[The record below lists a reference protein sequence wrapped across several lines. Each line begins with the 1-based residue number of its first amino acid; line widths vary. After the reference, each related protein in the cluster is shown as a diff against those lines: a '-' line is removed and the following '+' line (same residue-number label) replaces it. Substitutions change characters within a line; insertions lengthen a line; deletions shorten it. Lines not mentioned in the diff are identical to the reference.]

1 MARFQRAIDKR
12 AALRL
17 ANFLILMP
25 SFRFLCQF
33 VLAAGL
39 LFATP
44 AKAQWVVYDL
54 RINPVVEVSENFTPY
69 TGLYVIAPVTGGA
82 ASMVF
87 LTEDGGRFYN
97 VSENG
102 ARYFTAAGPVGRL
115 AVISAFAQV
124 GTARTMYQCVG
135 QLNTPVPYTLKGQPQ
150 EGRAS
155 TSMLGNMLAADDES
169 LFATP
174 GPDGS
179 IGMVGTGTIAGTLR
193 VDLSRILNQKELSM
207 AQAVAHLTGLLEKY
221 GYRPESQE
229 PAPTPASPEPA
240 PAEESASLFPPG
252 TREELERTLNQPL
265 SK

>member
-1 MARFQRAIDKR
+1 
-12 AALRL
+12 
-17 ANFLILMP
+17 MP

-33 VLAAGL
+33 LLAAGL
-39 LFATP
+39 LCATP

-69 TGLYVIAPVTGGA
+69 TGLYVIAPLKGGA

-87 LTEDGGRFYN
+87 LTEDGGRFYT

-135 QLNTPVPYTLKGQPQ
+135 QLDTSLPYTVKGKA
-150 EGRAS
+150 EEARAS
-155 TSMLGNMLAADDES
+155 TDVLGTMLAADDES

-174 GPDGS
+174 GSDGS
-179 IGMVGTGTIAGTLR
+179 IGMVGTGSI
-193 VDLSRILNQKELSM
+193 SR
-207 AQAVAHLTGLLEKY
+207 
-221 GYRPESQE
+221 
-229 PAPTPASPEPA
+229 
-240 PAEESASLFPPG
+240 
-252 TREELERTLNQPL
+252 
-265 SK
+265 